1 MEILFPYLLCTF
13 PIHSIFAQNSTEISV
28 FDYIF
33 SLVLLVIVITLGVLG
48 LNFFIGDI
56 YVAEI
61 IFCIIYF
68 LLVYANYIFISQ
80 CSQYK
85 RSLIK
90 YQLTFLAL
98 FIICCVALSGIVV
111 LVTKLI
117 SAQIISKIIFY
128 TTAFITFFVIVDITK
143 QLVELY
149 THNKQQTVNI
159 KTLNTS
165 NLPDIYHIIADS
177 HTGFDREGLCDE
189 DFKKALKERGFEIY
203 EKAKSNY
210 NYTACS
216 VPSMMNMEYIKD
228 LADIK
233 ENFFAPTKTLK
244 YYGNNAVSNILT
256 QQGYHLTK
264 VTFNSYK
271 HLLNNRNSKK
281 KFILLKVFL
290 NLSIL
295 YIFKELPD
303 LSLKNANLKEI
314 QSELKN
320 FVREKINAPKYFIGH
335 LLAPHFPYVCREDGT
350 PNKLVNIKNVKYY
363 FPYLKYIDKQLIK
376 SIDDIKS
383 NMNENSIIIIHG
395 DHSIASHNDDRFK
408 ILLAIYFPKQ
418 YNPKCINND
427 CTLVNLFRRLF
438 NEIFKTDY
446 PILEDKFFPVQL
458 LHGQAQLIESE
469 EVFKTTLVN
478 NNFQNQLKKLEK
490 KYKNKRILI
499 YGTGIFFKA
508 VQNNYDLSNLNI
520 IGISDIKFKNK
531 EIEFDEEYGYKKIS
545 PENIYK
551 FNPDIILIGTIN
563 PFDTERYLNQEIFKD
578 KRNRIKY
585 SYLFQENIKIKIN
598 NFFNNCV

>member
-1 MEILFPYLLCTF
+1 MEILFPYLLCTL
-13 PIHSIFAQNSTEISV
+13 PIHSIFAQNSAEISV
-28 FDYIF
+28 LDYIF
-33 SLVLLVIVITLGVLG
+33 SLLVSGIVVTLGVLG

-61 IFCIIYF
+61 IFCIVYF

-90 YQLTFLAL
+90 YQLTFFVL
-98 FIICCVALSGIVV
+98 FIISCVILSVMVIF
-111 LVTKLI
+111 VTKLI
-117 SAQIISKIIFY
+117 PAQTISKIIFY
-128 TTAFITFFVIVDITK
+128 TTAFITFFVIIDIVK
-143 QLVELY
+143 RLIELY
-149 THNKQQTVNI
+149 THSEPQVIDFQSN
-159 KTLNTS
+159 NTD
-165 NLPDIYHIIADS
+165 LPDIYHIIADS
-177 HTGFDREGLCDE
+177 HTGFDREGLSDE
-189 DFKKALKERGFEIY
+189 AFKAALKERGFEIY

-233 ENFFAPTKTLK
+233 ENVFAPTKTLK

-256 QQGYHLTK
+256 QLGYHLRR

-271 HLLNNRNSKK
+271 DLLNNKNDKRE
-281 KFILLKVFL
+281 FILLKIFL

-314 QSELKN
+314 QLELKN
-320 FVREKINAPKYFIGH
+320 FVREKINGPKYFMGH

-350 PNKLVNIKNVKYY
+350 PNKLANIKNVKYY

-383 NMNENSIIIIHG
+383 NMKENSIIIIHG

-408 ILLAIYFPKQ
+408 ILLAIYFPKH
-418 YNPKCINND
+418 YNPKCISNE

-469 EVFKTTLVN
+469 DVFKTTLEN
-478 NNFQNQLKKLEK
+478 NNFQKQLTRLEK
-490 KYKNKRILI
+490 KYKDKRILI

-508 VQNNYDLSNLNI
+508 IQNNYDLSNLNI
-520 IGISDIKFKNK
+520 IGISDIKFKND
-531 EIEFDEEYGYKKIS
+531 EIEYDEEYSYNKIS

-551 FNPDIILIGTIN
+551 LNPDIILIGTIN

-578 KRNRIKY
+578 RRNRKKY
-585 SYLFQENIKIKIN
+585 SYLFQENIKTKIN
-598 NFFNNCV
+598 DFFNNCV